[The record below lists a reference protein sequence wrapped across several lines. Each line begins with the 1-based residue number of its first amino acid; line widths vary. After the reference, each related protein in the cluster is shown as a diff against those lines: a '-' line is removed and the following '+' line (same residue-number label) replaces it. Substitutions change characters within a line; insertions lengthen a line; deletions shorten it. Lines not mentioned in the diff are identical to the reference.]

1 MVCYAPCRHSDE
13 VGMGRWIRVAKAYDI
28 PAGEQATVDA
38 EGTPIAIFNID
49 GVYHAISDICIHLG
63 ASLGEGWLDD
73 HLIICPWHGWRFDVR
88 TGASDFS
95 DQVCIKHYEVT
106 VKETELY
113 VHL

>member
-1 MVCYAPCRHSDE
+1 MVCYAPSRHSDG

-73 HLIICPWHGWRFDVR
+73 HLIICPWHG
-88 TGASDFS
+88 
-95 DQVCIKHYEVT
+95 
-106 VKETELY
+106 
-113 VHL
+113 